1 MKNFLKK
8 IIKINL
14 LKISD
19 LIIKFTSSSSPKVGT
34 LIDKSKPSNKEEVL
48 FQILEFLNSNKFD
61 YFLSGG
67 TLLGI
72 IRDGKLIEWDDD
84 IDINVFSYS
93 YRNNFKKILN
103 FANQNGYPFHTGPN
117 YFHHK
122 IVLCIKNT
130 KVSITSITRGIFKR
144 NYFYRSKKRLP
155 YVTFNNCKKI
165 KINNKLFARVP
176 NNSSDYLK
184 FIYGSDW
191 KKPFKWEDENKADLY
206 NYGYIRR
213 GKRYALI
220 DHFQLLLSKL
230 TYLLKKFFF
239 K

>member
-8 IIKINL
+8 IIKRYL
-14 LKISD
+14 LKLSD
-19 LIIKFTSSSSPKVGT
+19 SNSPRIDK
-34 LIDKSKPSNKEEVL
+34 LIDKLKPTNKEEVF
-48 FQILEFLNSNKFD
+48 FQILEFLNLNEFD

-93 YRNNFKKILN
+93 YRNNFNKILN
-103 FANQNGYPFHTGPN
+103 FAYQNSYPFHTGPN
-117 YFHHK
+117 SFHPK

-130 KVSITSITRGIFKR
+130 KVSITAITRGIFKR

-155 YVTFNNCKKI
+155 YLTFNKCKKI

-176 NNSSDYLK
+176 NRSKDYLK
-184 FIYGSDW
+184 FIYGPDW
-191 KKPFKWEDENKADLY
+191 EKPVKWRDDNKAELY
-206 NYGYIRR
+206 NHGYIRK
-213 GKRYALI
+213 GKRYVLI
-220 DHFQLLLSKL
+220 DYFQLLLSKL
-230 TYLLKKFFF
+230 AYLVEKHSLKIF